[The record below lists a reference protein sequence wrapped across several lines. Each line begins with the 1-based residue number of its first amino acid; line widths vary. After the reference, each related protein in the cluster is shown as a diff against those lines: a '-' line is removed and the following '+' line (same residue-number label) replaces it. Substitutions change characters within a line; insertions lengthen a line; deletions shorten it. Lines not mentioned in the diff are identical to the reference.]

1 MEKTISPEER
11 IRRAEE
17 IYYRRRENN
26 HSVRMSSSQVKE
38 GRETRRI
45 SLYKK
50 MVIQILTCILIYLVF
65 SLIKEA
71 NYIFSADVMNK
82 TKEFLSTDINFE
94 VIAGKVGQFF
104 QDNQD
109 KWDALGSWLKEDG
122 NQTENQENTNQEN
135 QQNENQN
142 TENAQ
147 TSNNEQQNAQ
157 VGNKQEGNNQAENT
171 RQENKTEN
179 KTTNEAKNN
188 TNQTGIGGASNNE
201 TTVTTSA
208 SGSSSKTQMQK
219 DAEYIKE
226 NFKLSLP
233 LKGTVTSRYGKREAT
248 EIVSENHYGIDL
260 GANEGTTVYAA
271 MEGKVSLVS
280 NEGEYG
286 THVKIENKDVT
297 TIYAHCSKIL
307 VKQGATVKLGQKIA
321 LSGNTGRTTGPH
333 LHFEIRRENRTVDP
347 ELILKF

>member
-38 GRETRRI
+38 GNESRRI
-45 SLYKK
+45 VLYKK
-50 MVIQILTCILIYLVF
+50 MVIQILTCILIYLIF

-94 VIAGKVGQFF
+94 VITGKIGQFF
-104 QDNQD
+104 QDNQEKLD
-109 KWDALGSWLKEDG
+109 FLGSWLKEDDKK
-122 NQTENQENTNQEN
+122 EES
-135 QQNENQN
+135 QQSENQN

-147 TSNNEQQNAQ
+147 TSDNEQQNAQ
-157 VGNKQEGNNQAENT
+157 EENKQEGNKQVENT
-171 RQENKTEN
+171 QQENKTEN
-179 KTTNEAKNN
+179 QEAQNTVTNEAKINN
-188 TNQTGIGGASNNE
+188 TTNQTGIGGASNNE
-201 TTVTTSA
+201 ATIATSS

-219 DAEYIKE
+219 DAEYIKA
-226 NFKLSLP
+226 NFKLELP
-233 LKGTVTSRYGKREAT
+233 LKGPVTSRYGKREAT
-248 EIVSENHYGIDL
+248 EIVSENHYGIDI
-260 GANEGTTVYAA
+260 GVNEGTTVYAA
-271 MEGKVSLVS
+271 MEGKVSLIS

-286 THVKIENKDVT
+286 THIKIENKDVT

-307 VKQGATVKLGQKIA
+307 VKQGATIKRGQKIA

>member
-38 GRETRRI
+38 GNDSRRI

-94 VIAGKVGQFF
+94 VISGKVGQFF

-109 KWDALGSWLKEDG
+109 KLDFLGSWLKEDNKQG
-122 NQTENQENTNQEN
+122 EDTNQGD
-135 QQNENQN
+135 QQGENQN
-142 TENAQ
+142 AENKENTQ
-147 TSNNEQQNAQ
+147 TDNNQEQNAQ
-157 VGNKQEGNNQAENT
+157 V
-171 RQENKTEN
+171 ENKEEN
-179 KTTNEAKNN
+179 KVTNEAKNTN
-188 TNQTGIGGASNNE
+188 NQTGIGGASNNE
-201 TTVTTSA
+201 ATVATSA
-208 SGSSSKTQMQK
+208 SGSSNKTQMQK
-219 DAEYIKE
+219 DADYIKA

-248 EIVSENHYGIDL
+248 EIVSENHYGIDI
-260 GANEGTTVYAA
+260 GVNEGTTVYAA

-333 LHFEIRRENRTVDP
+333 LHFEIRRDNRTVDP
-347 ELILKF
+347 ELVLKF

>member
-17 IYYRRRENN
+17 IYYRRRENH

-38 GRETRRI
+38 GSETRRI

-142 TENAQ
+142 EQ
-147 TSNNEQQNAQ
+147 TSNNEQQNTQAE
-157 VGNKQEGNNQAENT
+157 NKQEGNHQVENT
-171 RQENKTEN
+171 TQENKTEN

-201 TTVTTSA
+201 VAVATSA

-219 DAEYIKE
+219 DAEYIKA

-260 GANEGTTVYAA
+260 GVNEGTTVYAA

-286 THVKIENKDVT
+286 THVKIENKDIT

-307 VKQGATVKLGQKIA
+307 VKQGATVKKGQKIA

>member
-17 IYYRRRENN
+17 IYYRRREKSN
-26 HSVRMSSSQVKE
+26 SVRMSSSQVKE
-38 GRETRRI
+38 GNENRRI

-50 MVIQILTCILIYLVF
+50 MIIQVLTCVLIYLVF

-71 NYIFSADVMNK
+71 NYIFSEDVMNK

-94 VIAGKVGQFF
+94 MIAGQVGQFF
-104 QDNQD
+104 QSNQD
-109 KWDALGSWLKEDG
+109 KLDFLGSWLKEND
-122 NQTENQENTNQEN
+122 NQEENTSQEN
-135 QQNENQN
+135 QQSENQN
-142 TENAQ
+142 TENKENIQ
-147 TSNNEQQNAQ
+147 T
-157 VGNKQEGNNQAENT
+157 GNNQEQNT
-171 RQENKTEN
+171 QTENKTEN
-179 KTTNEAKNN
+179 KETENKVTNEAKGNT

-201 TTVTTSA
+201 ATVTTSS

-219 DAEYIKE
+219 DADYIKT
-226 NFKLSLP
+226 NFKLGLP
-233 LKGTVTSRYGKREAT
+233 LKGPVTSRYGKREAT

-260 GANEGTTVYAA
+260 GVNEGTMVLAA

-307 VKQGATVKLGQKIA
+307 VKQGATIKLGQKIA

-333 LHFEIRRENRTVDP
+333 LHFEIRRGNRTVDP
-347 ELILKF
+347 ELVLKF